1 MTGKHGP
8 APPRFGNHHGRGPLP
23 KAEIVKQDTQ
33 PPSLPKLSTPQ
44 KKTDA
49 QGKTRNFDA
58 AVLPME
64 LIEVVME
71 YLLDMPSTSK
81 LTPLLVCSSLT
92 RLLKPIVYRHVTLT
106 NLAALQSFHA
116 AISSPSA
123 SASNSAAP
131 RSTST
136 SEGSLAR
143 KVRSLYIA
151 PLSLSSD
158 LWAALSPSALPTMRT
173 TAQAHSL
180 VRQILRA
187 CRSLQHL
194 ALDGALLNKEAAASY
209 GTSCKPRSLTSV
221 NPHSY
226 VGGFSAPIFSK
237 CTTCHLIDGSL
248 THEEVREIRG
258 MAEVLRCALSPFASP
273 GLRHFSWTSPREHNS
288 ALRDVDVMLRIL
300 TGPQPPGHTSLD
312 ALVNNFQAL
321 DITPLILGA
330 EQAQRDVASA
340 HNSDAIEDVAQLGA
354 LEAEQQDRDAAQLTR
369 TDAGFRLG
377 SSTRAVNIK
386 SLTMRC
392 PESRSALVGT
402 QLQRVAANKPGLTSS
417 SPWDHRFSTPSFA
430 TNSDYIDSSAAHTR
444 ALHAPSGVML
454 CSQPLPSEE
463 LVEEWEALRDTLK
476 DPMLL
481 YNAMPGGHYRVARPL
496 TPPKSGQGHGDEH
509 SSDDQEAEIDPAM
522 CLRRIHTEWLSDV
535 LSGKLDRESR
545 SVAPAISA

>member
-1 MTGKHGP
+1 MAGQNGP

-23 KAEIVKQDTQ
+23 KPEIVKQDTL
-33 PPSLPKLSTPQ
+33 PASLSKLSTPQ
-44 KKTDA
+44 RKTDP
-49 QGKTRNFDA
+49 QGKTRDSDA

-71 YLLDMPSTSK
+71 CLLDMPTTSK

-92 RLLKPIVYRHVTLT
+92 RLLKPIAYRHVTLT
-106 NLAALQSFHA
+106 SLAALQSFHA
-116 AISSPSA
+116 AISSA
-123 SASNSAAP
+123 SASNGPAS

-136 SEGSLAR
+136 NEGSLAR

-173 TAQAHSL
+173 TAQTHSL

-258 MAEVLRCALSPFASP
+258 MA

-330 EQAQRDVASA
+330 EQAQRDVAAA
-340 HNSDAIEDVAQLGA
+340 HNSDVIEDVARSGA

-417 SPWDHRFSTPSFA
+417 SPWDQRFSTSSFA
-430 TNSDYIDSSAAHTR
+430 TTSDYIDSSAAHTR

-522 CLRRIHTEWLSDV
+522 CLRRIHKEWLSDV

-545 SVAPAISA
+545 SVAPAIPA